1 MADALDHLEVAK
13 LAASI
18 GGQLKYMDNRTEGAL
33 VNANRLDTRKFIQ
46 NVVHAANPHA
56 RPPANIGAPV
66 GNSDEAALL
75 EMLNR
80 EAMGQVPDISQGS
93 PRLIPMPVNNQP
105 EQPYIPQPQQPIPV
119 PQAYNHQPNPQFGVS
134 HQGGDPIREIAEA
147 VKSIDMSLQAL
158 CTVFIVKAKK
168 KKKRKVTPKQQLI
181 QEVPTTSYV
190 PIPKPTVSQ
199 PLTQESP
206 QNAS

>member
-13 LAASI
+13 LAAAI
-18 GGQLKYMDNRTEGAL
+18 GGQLKDMDNRTDGAL
-33 VNANRLDTRKFIQ
+33 MNANRIDTRKFIQ
-46 NVVHAANPHA
+46 NVVHAANPNA
-56 RPPANIGAPV
+56 RPPAYIGSQV
-66 GNSDEAALL
+66 GNSDEAQLL

-80 EAMGQVPDISQGS
+80 EAIGQVPDISQGS
-93 PRLIPMPVNNQP
+93 PQLIPMPVTNQP
-105 EQPYIPQPQQPIPV
+105 QQYIPQPQQPIPV
-119 PQAYNHQPNPQFGVS
+119 PQMHNPQPNPQLGIS

-181 QEVPTTSYV
+181 QEVPTTNY
-190 PIPKPTVSQ
+190 IPSQ
-199 PLTQESP
+199 PLTQQSQP
-206 QNAS
+206 NVS

>member
-13 LAASI
+13 LAAAI
-18 GGQLKYMDNRTEGAL
+18 GGQLKDMDNRTEGAL

-56 RPPANIGAPV
+56 RPPAHIGPQV
-66 GNSDEAALL
+66 QNSDEAHLL

-93 PRLIPMPVNNQP
+93 PQLIPMPVYEAPQPMMTTAPNNPQVHSNP
-105 EQPYIPQPQQPIPV
+105 LPVPQVYIPQQ
-119 PQAYNHQPNPQFGVS
+119 NPQY
-134 HQGGDPIREIAEA
+134 GDPIREIAEA

-168 KKKRKVTPKQQLI
+168 KKKRKVAPKQQLI
-181 QEVPTTSYV
+181 QEVPTTNYIPLK
-190 PIPKPTVSQ
+190 PIQ